1 MNLWNKNQDKVYYIS
16 AFFGL
21 VAGNMFNYSIVIFSH
36 SLADNESFAS
46 QVFFLAYLPFLF
58 FSFRAGYYLDKFPR
72 KWVIALS
79 QLLTFSSSFIPGLLA
94 YNGLLDSGNKEILYI
109 FALTNGL
116 GLSFTMPGRFAIL
129 GDIVPQDKITKAT
142 VFLNVM
148 ILLGFAIA
156 PIIAGNI
163 RESYSYGTLLMTT
176 GLIYLT
182 STMILLTVYIPFEK
196 KHNHPH
202 RKQAFQESLEFI
214 KDKRIVREAL
224 VAMFLGMMIVG
235 PVQVLVPE
243 FGKKVLDLS
252 ESQRGI
258 MMGLLGI
265 GLLSGS
271 IGSTWLSSRS
281 GRGAFVMLAILASGV
296 FVAMVGINQEF
307 GFVVSYLYFGG
318 LFLGALTSFL
328 PSIIQES
335 TPNQLRGRVMSF
347 FSLIFLL
354 TPAVSGLIYGGLTHF
369 FSLTMTISIA
379 GGVTVLLG
387 IIGLMALKDLRTYR

>member
-1 MNLWNKNQDKVYYIS
+1 MNLWNNNQDKIYYIS

-72 KWVIALS
+72 KWVIAFS
-79 QLLTFSSSFIPGLLA
+79 QLLTFSSSFIPGFLA
-94 YNGLLDSGNKEILYI
+94 YQGILDASNKEILYI

-129 GDIVPQDKITKAT
+129 GDIVSNDKITKAT
-142 VFLNVM
+142 IFLNIM

-156 PIIAGNI
+156 PIVAGSI
-163 RESYSYGTLLMTT
+163 RESYSYGTLLMAT
-176 GLIYLT
+176 GSTYLM
-182 STMILLTVYIPFEK
+182 STLILLTVHIPFEK

-202 RKQAFQESLEFI
+202 RKQAFQESLQFI

-243 FGKKVLDLS
+243 FGKKVLGLT
-252 ESQRGI
+252 EAQRGT
-258 MMGLLGI
+258 MMGILGI

-271 IGSTWLSSRS
+271 IGSSWLSTKA
-281 GRGAFVMLAILASGV
+281 GRGAFVMLSILASGI
-296 FVAMVGINQEF
+296 FVAMLGLNPDF
-307 GFVVSYLYFGG
+307 GFVVSYLFFGG

-347 FSLIFLL
+347 FSLIF
-354 TPAVSGLIYGGLTHF
+354 Y
-369 FSLTMTISIA
+369 SLP
-379 GGVTVLLG
+379 L
-387 IIGLMALKDLRTYR
+387 